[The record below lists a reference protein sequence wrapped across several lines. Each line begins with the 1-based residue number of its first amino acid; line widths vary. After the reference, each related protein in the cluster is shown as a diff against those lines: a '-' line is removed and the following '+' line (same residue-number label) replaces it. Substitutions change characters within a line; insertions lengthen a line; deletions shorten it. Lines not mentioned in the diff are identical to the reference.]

1 MAPNNSTA
9 TRDRLAITSSNDYLK
24 SRREVK
30 TVAFDSK
37 EYKELSCR
45 DFKADCDFMVRAET
59 ADEVVNYCQQH
70 ACNSHGKCASS
81 SESREK
87 IKSHIR
93 SVWV

>member
-9 TRDRLAITSSNDYLK
+9 TRDSLAITSPNDYFK
-24 SRREVK
+24 NRREVK
-30 TVAFDSK
+30 VMATDSK

-59 ADEVVNYCQQH
+59 ADEVMKYCRQH
-70 ACNSHGKCASS
+70 ACDSHGKCASS

-93 SVWV
+93 SVRV

>member
-1 MAPNNSTA
+1 MIILKIEWVRVMAT
-9 TRDRLAITSSNDYLK
+9 
-24 SRREVK
+24 
-30 TVAFDSK
+30 DSK

-59 ADEVVNYCQQH
+59 ADEVMNYCEQH

-81 SESREK
+81 SDSREK

>member
-1 MAPNNSTA
+1 MTFWNG
-9 TRDRLAITSSNDYLK
+9 LAITSSNDYFRN
-24 SRREVK
+24 RREVE
-30 TVAFDSK
+30 TMDSSSM

-45 DFKADCDFMVRAET
+45 DFKADCDFSVQAET
-59 ADEVVNYCQQH
+59 ADEVMKYCQQH
-70 ACNSHGKCASS
+70 ACDSHGKCASS